1 MKTIGLLF
9 LLVLTT
15 SVFSQQE
22 FAPVGAEWYYSQH
35 VSYDPP
41 QANYVKH
48 VSVKDS
54 AINGK
59 PVKVILKTKF
69 TRVGTVNLG
78 FEYLHQNGD
87 TVFYWKNGEFR
98 ELYNF
103 SLSKGD
109 SMLVYSDMPNYC
121 AEKTPYGWIT
131 LDSVYTMTINNQKLK
146 AYFSIHNEGSV
157 WDFSPFP
164 IIEKI
169 GSTMY
174 LLPQNVT
181 CVVDVPG
188 IGTLRC
194 YSDPEI
200 GTHYFGNI
208 PCDTITTFPVYSD
221 KLNVKR
227 FFSLYPNPV
236 TDYLTI
242 NSGREGTFS
251 MEIYDNTG
259 KIMHKQEFSSGSRT
273 NLTNLPRGLYFIVIK
288 NKNKECYYEKIFKN

>member
-1 MKTIGLLF
+1 MKTTGLLI
-9 LLVLTT
+9 LLMLTI
-15 SVFSQQE
+15 SAFSQQE
-22 FAPVGAEWYYSQH
+22 FAPVGAEWYYSQD
-35 VSYDPP
+35 VSYHPP
-41 QANYVKH
+41 QANFVKH

-54 AINGK
+54 AINDK
-59 PVKVILKTKF
+59 PVKVIQKTKF
-69 TRVGTVNLG
+69 TREDTVELG

-87 TVFYWKNGEFR
+87 TVFYWKKGEFH

-121 AEKTPYGWIT
+121 PEKTPCGWIT
-131 LDSVYTMTINNQKLK
+131 VDSVFTMTINNRNLK
-146 AYFSIHNEGSV
+146 AYFATHNEGSV
-157 WDFSPFP
+157 WGFSGFP

-169 GSTMY
+169 GSTLY

-221 KLNVKR
+221 KFYKNEA
-227 FFSLYPNPV
+227 FNLYPNPV
-236 TDYLTI
+236 SDYLNI
-242 NSGREGTFS
+242 NSDREGNFS
-251 MEIYDNTG
+251 VEVHDNTG
-259 KIMHKQEFSSGSRT
+259 KIMHKQEFSPGVRINLS
-273 NLTNLPRGLYFIVIK
+273 NLTRGLYFIVIS
-288 NKNKECYYEKIFKN
+288 NKNKKYYYETIFKN